1 MWKFQRRLASHL
13 FRGQNFRNVIC
24 VVFEEETKILL
35 NILKEAAKNGDVID
49 LQDLFYRLTLDSFG
63 K

>member
-1 MWKFQRRLASHL
+1 MWKFQRKLTSHL
-13 FRGQNFRNVIC
+13 FHGKNFRDIIC

-35 NILKEAAKNGDVID
+35 SILQETAKNNNAID
-49 LQDLFYRLTLDSFG
+49 LQDLFFRFTLDLFG